1 MKKIVLLI
9 IFSLLFVQFLPA
21 SEEKTDTPIK
31 IKLEDCHIIF
41 EDKPGRN
48 ISIQKA
54 LETCIEFVEKNKID
68 FNIQSSDVT
77 AWVEHT
83 KNGLAIT
90 FLFDYKH
97 RRLSV
102 VVGENKKVIS
112 WLIAPVYR

>member
-1 MKKIVLLI
+1 MKKLLLLIVL
-9 IFSLLFVQFLPA
+9 SLLLIQFLPA
-21 SEEKTDTPIK
+21 SEQKTDSPIK

-68 FNIQSSDVT
+68 FNIKSSDATVS
-77 AWVEHT
+77 VEHS
-83 KNGLAIT
+83 KDGLAIT
-90 FLFDYKH
+90 FFFDYKH

>member
-9 IFSLLFVQFLPA
+9 IFSLLLVQFLPA
-21 SEEKTDTPIK
+21 SEQQTDTPIK

-48 ISIQKA
+48 ISIQQA

-68 FNIQSSDVT
+68 FNIKSSDATVSVKHSKDGMT
-77 AWVEHT
+77 
-83 KNGLAIT
+83 IT
-90 FLFDYKH
+90 FFFDYKH

-102 VVGENKKVIS
+102 SVGENKKVIS